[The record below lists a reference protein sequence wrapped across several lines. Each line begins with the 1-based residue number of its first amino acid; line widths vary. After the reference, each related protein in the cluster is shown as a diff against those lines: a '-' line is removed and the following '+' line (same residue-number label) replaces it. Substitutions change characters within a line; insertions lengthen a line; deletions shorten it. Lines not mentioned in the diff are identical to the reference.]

1 MLVLARKPEEKV
13 IITVAGLKIEVT
25 VVASDNGR
33 AKLRLLANDSVEIH
47 PFIAKKSPLSPV
59 TFDIPKEAVSSGELT
74 LTWYQEPGKG
84 GAGQVVHAAVVVH
97 DVDHR

>member
-33 AKLRLLANDSVEIH
+33 AKLGFTA
-47 PFIAKKSPLSPV
+47 
-59 TFDIPKEAVSSGELT
+59 PKEVQIFRSELEHKI
-74 LTWYQEPGKG
+74 LSEGRPLLRRQPC
-84 GAGQVVHAAVVVH
+84 
-97 DVDHR
+97 